1 MEQLRKSKL
10 HVHVRFLE
18 IIWIFLNR
26 FCVNILCAKFG
37 KICSTFAGVMSNRW
51 FLLNMSHCVG
61 GGLKWPKSKTRYVT
75 NHS

>member
-37 KICSTFAGVMSNRW
+37 KICFTFAGVMSNRW
-51 FLLNMSHCVG
+51 FLLNMSHCG
-61 GGLKWPKSKTRYVT
+61 TGGHSHRKSGGLNS
-75 NHS
+75 